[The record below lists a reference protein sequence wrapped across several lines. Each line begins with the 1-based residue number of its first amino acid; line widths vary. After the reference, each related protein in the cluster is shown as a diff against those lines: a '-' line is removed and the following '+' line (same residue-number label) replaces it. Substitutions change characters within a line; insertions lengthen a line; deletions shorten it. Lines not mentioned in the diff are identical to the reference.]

1 MPRVV
6 HFEVPA
12 KDLKKIADF
21 YTNAFGWKIEQTEFS
36 DYWLAL
42 SGEKND
48 LGINGAIYKIDEKK
62 DKVINIIGVGNIE
75 EAIEK
80 VKNNGGEMTSDIMEV
95 PKVGRMAYFK
105 DPEGTMFGMIQP
117 DPESM
122 P

>member
-21 YTNAFGWKIEQTEFS
+21 YTNAFGWKIEQTEFGN
-36 DYWLAL
+36 YWLAI
-42 SGEKND
+42 SGEKTD

-80 VKNNGGEMTSDIMEV
+80 VKNNGGEMTTDIMEV